1 MNTQENRSKVALV
14 QCWSYAEE
22 EVLAAMQRGAGLLG
36 GIGKFAS
43 AGETVLVKPN
53 VLVAAPPE
61 QCVTTHPVVFKA
73 VCVCFLETGCR
84 VVFGDSPAFYSGWGK
99 CGPTMRKAGL
109 TAIAENLG
117 IAMADFE
124 NGTLVTN
131 KNGASHKLFVIANGV
146 LAASGVV
153 SVPKL
158 KTHGLTR
165 ITGAVKNQYGCVPG
179 VYKGQ
184 YHARAPNVHDFSRL
198 LADITAFVKPRLYIL
213 DAVMAME
220 GNGPQNGD
228 PRRLGLLMLS
238 SDPVALD
245 AIACKIIGVDPEFVT
260 TCTAG
265 QEAGLGT
272 WYYDRIDCIGDDIAN
287 FITPDFKVTRLPAV
301 SIPDHPATRI
311 IRNLLVTRPAMH
323 AAACT
328 RCGSCIST
336 CPVEPRALDWG
347 RAGTARPPIYK
358 YNRCIRCFCCQE
370 ICPCGAIRIKTPL
383 LGRLMPVAAYLSLWI
398 SNIRAKKRMK
408 LQRDR
413 VTK

>member
-1 MNTQENRSKVALV
+1 MNTQEKRSTVALV
-14 QCWSYAEE
+14 QCGSYAEE
-22 EVLAAMQRGAGLLG
+22 EVLAAVQRGAGLLG
-36 GIGKFAS
+36 GMGKFAL

-61 QCVTTHPVVFKA
+61 QCVTTHPAVFKA
-73 VCVCFLETGCR
+73 VCVCLLETGCR
-84 VVFGDSPAFYSGWGK
+84 VVFGDSPALYSGWGK

-109 TAIAENLG
+109 TAIAESLG
-117 IAMADFE
+117 VACADFE

-131 KNGASHKLFVIANGV
+131 KNGASHKLFVIADGV

-165 ITGAVKNQYGCVPG
+165 ITGAVKNQFGCVPG
-179 VYKGQ
+179 SYKGQ

-198 LADITAFVKPRLYIL
+198 LADITAFVKPRLYVM

-228 PRRLGLLMLS
+228 PRSLGLLMLS
-238 SDPVALD
+238 YDPVALD
-245 AIACKIIGVDPEFVT
+245 AIACKIIGLDPEFVP
-260 TCTAG
+260 TCAAG
-265 QEAGLGT
+265 EKAGLGT
-272 WYYDRIDCIGDDIAN
+272 WRLDRIDCVGDDIAN

-301 SIPDHPATRI
+301 SIPDNPATRA
-311 IRNLLVTRPAMH
+311 IRNLLVTRPVIH
-323 AAACT
+323 SAACT
-328 RCGSCIST
+328 WCGSCISA

-347 RAGTARPPIYK
+347 SAGKARPPIYK

-370 ICPCGAIRIKTPL
+370 ICPSGAIRIKTPL
-383 LGRLMPVAAYLSLWI
+383 LGRLMPVASYLSLLI
-398 SNIRAKKRMK
+398 SNIRAKKRK
-408 LQRDR
+408 
-413 VTK
+413 